1 MAGNG
6 AAEVR
11 IAMADI
17 PLGGMAQAGTDEG
30 KVLFVRDAEGVR
42 AFQATCPHYGAPLAK
57 GMICGDT
64 LYCPWHKAAFAIRD
78 GTLREPPALND
89 LKRFP
94 VRIEG
99 SDAVASLQAIE
110 RTPPARAVAD
120 RHVVIVGT
128 GAAAVAAATTLRRD
142 GFAGRL
148 TMVGREMIGREA
160 AQPYDRPKLSKNF
173 LAKKTPPSA
182 MQLEPDFYR
191 DLDVEPVA
199 GAATRIDPATRSVT
213 LADGRSITGDA
224 LLIATG
230 SRATRPS
237 FPGDDLGRVFTLR
250 SLDDAV
256 AISDAAEGAK
266 TVVSIGGGFI
276 GLEAAAFLTKRGLQ
290 ATVVAPHELPF
301 AKRFGDDVGR
311 AIRAQH
317 EKNGVRFLT
326 GTVARFEGDGVVA
339 AVHLEDGTV
348 LPADLVVIGAGAA
361 PETEAVVG
369 VAKREDGGIPVGADL
384 MIAPGVWIA
393 GDIAA
398 FPEARAGT
406 TARIEHWR
414 LAEQHGIHAAR
425 AMLGRSEPF
434 TAAPFFWS
442 NQGDKRVDY
451 AGYAPDWDEIV
462 TRGDPAALDF
472 ISYYVK
478 DGVALAACS
487 VGQNEKMIAFLN
499 RLETGQA
506 ARVSELPQA

>member
-1 MAGNG
+1 MAENG
-6 AAEVR
+6 AADVR
-11 IAMADI
+11 IAVAEI
-17 PLGGMAQAGTDEG
+17 PLGGMAQAQNGDT
-30 KVLFVRDAEGVR
+30 KMLFVRDNDGVR

-64 LYCPWHKAAFAIRD
+64 LYCPWHKAAFAIGD
-78 GTLREPPALND
+78 GSLREPPALND

-99 SDAVASLQAIE
+99 GEAIASTDPIA
-110 RTPPARAVAD
+110 RTPPARIAAD
-120 RHVVIVGT
+120 KRFVIVGT
-128 GAAAVAAATTLRRD
+128 GAAAVAAATTLRRE

-148 TMVGREMIGREA
+148 TMVGREA
-160 AQPYDRPKLSKNF
+160 AGQPYDRPKLSKNF
-173 LAKKTPPSA
+173 LAKKTPPAA

-191 DLDVEPVA
+191 DLDVEAVA
-199 GAATRIDPATRSVT
+199 GLATRIDPATRSVT
-213 LADGRSITGDA
+213 LADGRTIGADA

-237 FPGDDLGRVFTLR
+237 FTGDDLDGIFVLR

-266 TVVSIGGGFI
+266 TVVSVGGGFI
-276 GLEAAAFLTKRGLQ
+276 GLEAAAFLTKRGLA

-301 AKRFGDDVGR
+301 AARFGDDVGR

-317 EKNGVRFLT
+317 EANGVRFRT
-326 GTVARFEGDGVVA
+326 GKVTRFTGEGSVA
-339 AVHLEDGTV
+339 AVHLEDGTE
-348 LPADLVVIGAGAA
+348 LPADLVLIGAGAA
-361 PETEAVVG
+361 PETEAVAG
-369 VAKREDGGIPVGADL
+369 VAKREDGGIPVDSSLA
-384 MIAPGVWIA
+384 IAPGVWIA

-398 FPEARAGT
+398 FPEVRAGT

-425 AMLGRSEPF
+425 AMLGRVAPF
-434 TAAPFFWS
+434 TAAPYFWS

-462 TRGDPAALDF
+462 TRGDTAALDF
-472 ISYYVK
+472 IAYYVK

-487 VGQNEKMIAFLN
+487 VGQNETMIAYLN
-499 RLETGQA
+499 QLESGRA
-506 ARVSELPQA
+506 PRVDELPQA